1 MLWDG
6 TYVLIRESWKFNR
19 LQMSLQRQLFL
30 LIYLKTQNVGPAGVW
45 TRDLPLSRP
54 ALSQLSQPG
63 DLCAGNFHSISPHM
77 STSQESRLRQTA
89 NSRFKLKISQ
99 SSKWADKNSLKQFLW
114 MKITWNNHFFCRTKE
129 SKRTVKKK
137 RESFGHVVQLHV
149 RRYCDTKSL
158 IQ

>member
-63 DLCAGNFHSISPHM
+63 DLCAGDFHSISPHM
-77 STSQESRLRQTA
+77 STSQKRDLESRLRQTA

-99 SSKWADKNSLKQFLW
+99 SSKWADKNSLKQFLC
-114 MKITWNNHFFCRTKE
+114 MKITWNNHFFVELKNGKGEEKGKLWSRCTTSR
-129 SKRTVKKK
+129 SRLLW
-137 RESFGHVVQLHV
+137 H
-149 RRYCDTKSL
+149 
-158 IQ
+158 